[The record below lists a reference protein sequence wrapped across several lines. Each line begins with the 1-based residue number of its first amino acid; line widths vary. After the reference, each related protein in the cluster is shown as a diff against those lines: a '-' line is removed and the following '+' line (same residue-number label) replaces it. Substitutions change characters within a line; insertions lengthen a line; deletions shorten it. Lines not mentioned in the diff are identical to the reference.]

1 VGTTEA
7 GRKPVTRTVDA
18 VVVGAGFGGIYMVHR
33 LRELGFSVQGIEAGG
48 GVGGTWYWN
57 RYPGARCDVPS
68 LLYSYSFSD
77 ELLNEWRWSEK
88 YAPQPEILEYANF
101 VADKFDVKPAY
112 LFETRVTKTTF
123 DERAERWTVETDRGD
138 RLEARYCIM
147 ATGCLSVPKEPD
159 IKGHDRFK
167 GEQYVT
173 GRWPHKP
180 VSFKGKRV
188 AMIGTGSSSIQSMP
202 LIAREA
208 AKVTVFQRTP
218 NYSLPALNCTLTD
231 KEVED
236 WKAGF
241 PAYREMLRQGNLG
254 VPMPPVGW
262 EPDVEELK
270 ALAPN
275 LWNGQGLLSLTVLP
289 NLMRDEKVNNVAS
302 EYVREKIRE
311 TVKDAKLAEK
321 LTPRSFPIGSK
332 RCCVDTDYYATF
344 NRDNVELVDL
354 RETPI
359 DEITE
364 TGLRVGGKDYP
375 VDVIVFATGF
385 DAMTGALLKM
395 DIRGRGGRSLREAW
409 ADGPKTYLGL
419 QVAGFPN
426 LFTVTG
432 PGSPSVLSNM
442 ITSCEQHVDWIA
454 DALQYLRKS
463 NYNVIEAT
471 EAAQEKWVEHVNA
484 EGDATLFPRAN
495 SWYVGANVPGKPR
508 VFMPYVGE
516 GYKIRCDAIAANGYE
531 GFALSA

>member
-1 VGTTEA
+1 
-7 GRKPVTRTVDA
+7 
-18 VVVGAGFGGIYMVHR
+18 
-33 LRELGFSVQGIEAGG
+33 
-48 GVGGTWYWN
+48 
-57 RYPGARCDVPS
+57 
-68 LLYSYSFSD
+68 
-77 ELLNEWRWSEK
+77 
-88 YAPQPEILEYANF
+88 
-101 VADKFDVKPAY
+101 VKPAF

-123 DERAERWTVETDRGD
+123 DEKTERWTVETDRGD

-167 GEQYVT
+167 GEKYVT

-202 LIAREA
+202 LIAQEA
-208 AKVTVFQRTP
+208 ARVTVFQRTP
-218 NYSLPALNCTLTD
+218 NYSLPALNSALSD

-302 EYVREKIRE
+302 EYVRGKIRE
-311 TVKDAKLAEK
+311 AVKDPKLAEK

-364 TGLRVGGKDYP
+364 TGVRAGGKDYP

-419 QVAGFPN
+419 QIAGFPN

-432 PGSPSVLSNM
+432 PGSPSILTNVPVA
-442 ITSCEQHVDWIA
+442 IEQHVEWITDCIA
-454 DALQYLRKS
+454 YMREHGYDR
-463 NYNVIEAT
+463 VEAT
-471 EAAQEKWVEHVNA
+471 EDAQDAWADHVA
-484 EGDATLFPRAN
+484 EVAKESIFSKAN
-495 SWYVGANVPGKPR
+495 SWYVGANIPGKPR
-508 VFMPYVGE
+508 VVLPYAGGMVAYRQVCDE
-516 GYKIRCDAIAANGYE
+516 AADAGYRGFEFAGAAR
-531 GFALSA
+531 